1 MCESFNR
8 YVKTEAISIALP
20 EYNVYCKGYYWGL
33 IVEFIYKENIFEWCN
48 EKETYEFVD
57 NIYLKN
63 NKGEYIKDPICWDG
77 ERDLIPI
84 LEELLK

>member
-1 MCESFNR
+1 M
-8 YVKTEAISIALP
+8 
-20 EYNVYCKGYYWGL
+20 YCKGYYWGL
-33 IVEFIYKENIFEWCN
+33 VVVFIYKGNIFEWYN

-57 NIYLKN
+57 KIYLKN

-77 ERDLIPI
+77 KRDLISI